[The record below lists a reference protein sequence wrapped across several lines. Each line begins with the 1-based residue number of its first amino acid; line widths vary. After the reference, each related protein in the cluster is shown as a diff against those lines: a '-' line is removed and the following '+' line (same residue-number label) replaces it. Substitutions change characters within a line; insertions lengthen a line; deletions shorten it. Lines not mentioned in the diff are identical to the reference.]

1 MMGSMKK
8 VIFLDK
14 EKQLSNGKDSN
25 PPRSKKK
32 QRKGGSEVSKNFFPN
47 VRPPKRWKTGEK
59 KPIALVD
66 SFFDKEKDLMEL
78 FFLMKKN
85 HLKVQL
91 ARLKGAQNNKD
102 LVTESFI
109 LH

>member
-47 VRPPKRWKTGEK
+47 VRPPKR
-59 KPIALVD
+59 
-66 SFFDKEKDLMEL
+66 
-78 FFLMKKN
+78 
-85 HLKVQL
+85 
-91 ARLKGAQNNKD
+91 
-102 LVTESFI
+102 
-109 LH
+109 